1 MIVVS
6 NTSPITNL
14 AAVGQMDLLR
24 LLFGRIVTPQAVVD
38 ELTARGVWW
47 PGATEL
53 TQAKWI
59 RVRQAAY
66 RPLVNTRREPI
77 AWRPEA
83 SYNRADTV

>member
-1 MIVVS
+1 
-6 NTSPITNL
+6 
-14 AAVGQMDLLR
+14 MDLLR

-38 ELTARGVWW
+38 ELTAGGVRW

-66 RPLVNTRREPI
+66 RPLVNTRQPI